1 MPQNQTLLSN
11 NVHDSLFF
19 LYRSSFMAMTATQ
32 KQDAYKFFIV
42 SFGAIT
48 GVEYMNQINDAYN
61 AGLTTKEIVNI
72 YSTKPQFEAI
82 YPRFFSNEQFADR
95 LIENVVGASATAAAK
110 TQAKADVVAAINAGW
125 TKGDVVFQIF
135 TNLSNKP
142 ADSADWGK
150 TAAML
155 NNKVKVAEYYTETLL
170 VNSRDLD
177 ALGAPLQSVTNDAAS
192 VEAAKDNGSLNNGQ
206 TYTLTTG
213 QDNVQG
219 TAGNDTILGV
229 NSGAGGGNNTTLT
242 AADVINGGA
251 GKDSLMATLDAG
263 SAGVLPAAQY
273 SNLENFFVRN
283 VSGTNGLG
291 ADGAIGG
298 GDDAVTFN
306 FATVT
311 GEEQVWNDR
320 STNSV
325 LFNNLAAGTTVGV
338 KGEGT
343 VVAATGATYVATATA
358 ANIALDGGLAAT
370 AAGATGGVQIQGAG
384 LRSATVTSTNGTNNI
399 SFLTLAGGETS
410 LTVDAQSN
418 FAITDAVAGTAE
430 GITGAGLTSI
440 TVKGAG
446 SANLGTAAIPNAIAT
461 VDASANTGGVT
472 LALNGGTAASNGLTF
487 KGGSGNDVVT
497 TNGLGGTLLTTAS
510 IDAGAGTAD
519 RLVVANT
526 NDILI
531 PATPL
536 SKAQGDLYKG
546 FEQVQVQNGV
556 TVNLDLLATNNT
568 IDAVRIN
575 DGNLATGV
583 TNLSATGAQNVTI
596 LAANSAAGAITIGVK
611 GATTTGQ
618 IDTVKAAVTTTTAAG
633 ALQNI
638 DLTGIVLT
646 GVENL
651 ELTGSNGADKSL
663 VGSVTLTTTAATD
676 LSSIKLNNGNV
687 VDTVAGNNNV
697 ITVAAGQAAINLT
710 IDATGSG
717 DTTVNAAAYN
727 TATGARITTG
737 AGNDVIQGS
746 VRSDV
751 IVAGDGDDIIQGD
764 VALTLVTPAVPHQ
777 ATVTLSGA
785 VELGDVLS
793 VTVNGNV
800 INFTADSNVVATAAT
815 NFAAAITA
823 APAMVAAGITA
834 SALGGV
840 VTLSNAAGTAFNVTA
855 ASATNAVATAQVTD
869 IVIPAGTYNAGDV
882 ISVTL
887 NGDVSP
893 STYTVQTG
901 DTLATIVAGVAAAIN
916 ADANVNAAV
925 TAAASPT
932 AGSVRVTSDVAGT
945 AFTVD
950 AFTVVDSAGAQAQQ
964 STMTVA
970 TADLGA
976 GSIGVNVN
984 GTFYAA
990 PYNTSAAQTAAD
1002 LAAFINARA
1011 DVNAIAATVG
1021 TDEVITVTAAVAGT
1035 PFTLSGAVDT
1045 DSAAQPLLATTV
1057 VNREANANVNATNV
1071 VTTTTITANVA
1082 NGADNTQALANDGT
1096 TQIGVAAVFN
1106 GGAFAADTL
1115 TGGAGNDTF
1124 VVLGGAGDNG
1134 STFTTMDTITDLNL
1148 GGANQAG
1155 RVDVIDLNPGA
1166 GSTITALVNAGQ
1178 PVAMNAQATSLS
1190 AAVNGLF
1197 TVGATLATAVNGTA
1211 GLFTYNNDTYLIALN
1226 GGAVGTFDGNDT
1238 IIKVTGVVGTL
1249 DLSDFI

>member
-1 MPQNQTLLSN
+1 MATFAELNKYYLAYFGRPVDYLGAIEWADNTAAEVEAAFAASNESQTLYASSDLAGFVNSVYV
-11 NVHDSLFF
+11 NVIGRNAELGG
-19 LYRSSFMAMTATQ
+19 LNYWVNKIVTGQVTQ
-32 KQDAYKFFIV
+32 AGAAIAILGDALLTDDQASVQNKL
-42 SFGAIT
+42 
-48 GVEYMNQINDAYN
+48 DAAEAFYN
-61 AGLTTKEIVNI
+61 AIDTAA
-72 YSTKPQFEAI
+72 EAI
-82 YPRFFSNEQFADR
+82 AYSGDAAA
-95 LIENVVGASATAAAK
+95 ASARAFIASITSTPATAA
-110 TQAKADVVAAINAGW
+110 QV
-125 TKGDVVFQIF
+125 
-135 TNLSNKP
+135 
-142 ADSADWGK
+142 
-150 TAAML
+150 
-155 NNKVKVAEYYTETLL
+155 
-170 VNSRDLD
+170 
-177 ALGAPLQSVTNDAAS
+177 DAALAAVGDAS
-192 VEAAKDNGSLNNGQ
+192 EAATGE
-206 TYTLTTG
+206 TFTLTTG

-219 TAGNDTILGV
+219 TGGNDTILGV
-229 NSGAGGGNNTTLT
+229 NSGAAGGNNTTLT

-251 GKDSLMATLDAG
+251 GKDSLMATLDAASG
-263 SAGVLPAAQY
+263 GVLPAAQY

-291 ADGAIGG
+291 ADNAIGG
-298 GDDAVTFN
+298 AGGNADTVTFN

-325 LFNNLAAGTTVGV
+325 LFTNLAAGTTVGV

-384 LRSATVTSTNGTNNI
+384 LRSATLTSTNGTNNI
-399 SFLTLAGGETS
+399 SSLTLAGTETS
-410 LTVDAQSN
+410 LTIDAQSN
-418 FAITDAVAGTAE
+418 FAITDGNAATTE

-440 TVKGAG
+440 TVQGAG
-446 SANLGTAAIPNAIAT
+446 SANLGTSAIPNAIAT

-497 TNGLGGTLLTTAS
+497 TNGMGGTLLTTAS

-556 TVNLDLLATNNT
+556 TVNVDLLGTNNT

-575 DGNLATGV
+575 DGVGATGV
-583 TNLSATGAQNVTI
+583 TNVSATGAQNVTI
-596 LAANSAAGAITIGVK
+596 LAANSTAGAITIGVK

-633 ALQNI
+633 AAQNI
-638 DLTGIVLT
+638 NLTGIVLT

-663 VGSVTLTTTAATD
+663 VGNVTLTTTAATD

-687 VDTVAGNNNV
+687 VDTNAGNNNV
-697 ITVAAGQAAINLT
+697 ITVAAGQSAINLT

-746 VRSDV
+746 ARSDV

-834 SALGGV
+834 SAVGGV

-887 NGDVSP
+887 NGDGSP

-990 PYNTSAAQTAAD
+990 PFNVSAAQTAAD

-1011 DVNAIAATVG
+1011 DVNAIAATDG
-1021 TDEVITVTAAVAGT
+1021 ANEVITVTAAVAGT

-1045 DSAAQPLLATTV
+1045 DTAAQPLLATTV

-1197 TVGATLATAVNGTA
+1197 TVGATLATAVDGTA

-1226 GGAVGTFDGNDT
+1226 GGTVGAFDGNDT